1 MTSQIFP
8 TCSNNPNNIIIDVHH
23 FPDNKIFLT
32 PDLYAKEEPGS
43 YPSPKEDQT
52 AAKDYYT
59 EKFNDFLSNRVGG
72 HQYVKH
78 SYYKN
83 VRDCFPDAYCID
95 ATIIDENE
103 QIMLHIVTKGDNLNQ
118 VVEQTTVK
126 IQRSKSQM
134 WNWVKNVS
142 KHDVDKLLHKKDKV
156 YAVHDELLTKDECIK
171 AKMPHRFEGAMY
183 AIGKHV
189 DHYSKTES

>member
-1 MTSQIFP
+1 MTSQLFLIRLD
-8 TCSNNPNNIIIDVHH
+8 NPDNPKNIIDAHH
-23 FPDNKIFLT
+23 FPDDKKFLT
-32 PDLYAKEEPGS
+32 LDLYAKEKPGS
-43 YPSPKEDQT
+43 YPSPKDDQN

-59 EKFNDFLSNRVGG
+59 AKLNDSSSNRVGG

-142 KHDVDKLLHKKDKV
+142 KHVVDKLLHKKGV
-156 YAVHDELLTKDECIK
+156 SSA
-171 AKMPHRFEGAMY
+171 
-183 AIGKHV
+183 
-189 DHYSKTES
+189 S